1 MSVDD
6 KLKNLRKSMKQTSLK
21 DIEADKEKT
30 KQYVMSHKKKRFS
43 MNGPK
48 RFAQIGA
55 SIVGMA
61 ALILFVVYAGSGEMD
76 LTQGDQS
83 GLGQEE
89 AKEDLRYEMVVIDD
103 EGELEDKEWK
113 YLYNKQ
119 PMENYMKETRL
130 LSDKS
135 MEARRILAS
144 NPRPE
149 GMYFPIA
156 YVFDSENDQLIYR
169 TDQLE
174 DLKDF
179 LPLLYQ
185 SPEPEQKK
193 GEFTLSGIT
202 LGDSFNKVLEQLG
215 EPDVYSPSSDHGP
228 PYAVYKEGKTTVM
241 GVSIGEENKVS
252 EIRVEVAK
260 TKEMDVPRTMKS
272 VKAKYG
278 EPTSSM
284 DIVCSE
290 RDTCLVEQYDLLD
303 VKYKTD
309 GKTVD
314 YIEYDTPE
322 LEEEFMKSFLPK
334 EKGTVSA
341 IYVEGED
348 EIEGMQDVMKEHR
361 GLALSNSLSIQES
374 PNQQA
379 PSIYNVMLQVF
390 LTYNLSEHGEVLL
403 LDDEGEVLLRTKEIE
418 KVDEFLEDWEAKK

>member
-1 MSVDD
+1 MSVEDN
-6 KLKNLRKSMKQTSLK
+6 LKNLRKSMKKTSLK
-21 DIEADKEKT
+21 DIEVDKEKT

-43 MNGPK
+43 TNGPK
-48 RFAQIGA
+48 RFGQIGA

-61 ALILFVVYAGSGEMD
+61 ALMLFVVYAGSGEMN

-83 GLGQEE
+83 GFGQEE
-89 AKEDLRYEMVVIDD
+89 ANEDLRYEMVVIDD
-103 EGELEDKEWK
+103 EEELEDKEWK

-119 PMENYMKETRL
+119 PMENYMKETHV
-130 LSDKS
+130 LSEKS

-149 GMYFPIA
+149 GMYYPIA
-156 YVFDSENDQLIYR
+156 YVFDTENDQLIYR

-185 SPEPEQKK
+185 SPESDEEK
-193 GEFTLSGIT
+193 GEYTLSGIT
-202 LGDSFNKVLEQLG
+202 LGDSFNTVLEQLG
-215 EPDVYSPSSDHGP
+215 EANVYSPNPDQGP

-241 GVSIGEENKVS
+241 GVSISEDNTVG

-260 TKEMDVPRTMKS
+260 TKEMEVPRTMKS
-272 VKAKYG
+272 VREEYG
-278 EPTSSM
+278 EPTSSI

-290 RDTCLVEQYDLLD
+290 QATCLVEQFGRLN
-303 VKYKTD
+303 VKYKPD
-309 GKTVD
+309 GETVE

-322 LEEEFMKSFLPK
+322 SEEEFIQALLPK
-334 EKGTVSA
+334 EKGTLSA

-348 EIEGMQDVMKEHR
+348 EVEGMQDVMKEHR
-361 GLALSNSLSIQES
+361 GLALSNPLSIQEPSNPLS
-374 PNQQA
+374 P
-379 PSIYNVMLQVF
+379 STYNVMLPVF

-403 LDDEGEVLLRTKEIE
+403 IDDEGEVVLRTKDIE
-418 KVDEFLEDWEAKK
+418 KVDEFLENWEENK